1 VSDKKEKSKFKEYQ
15 FKSKVWQ
22 WHASDSWYF
31 VSLPKE
37 ESKEIKELYSFP
49 RHGFGAIPVI
59 VQIGDTTWE
68 TSIFPDSKTKT
79 YIMPIK
85 KAVRKLEKI
94 KEGETVEVLLEVDK
108 KKI

>member
-1 VSDKKEKSKFKEYQ
+1 MPDKAGKQKLREYN

-49 RHGFGAIPVI
+49 RHGFGAIAVI

-68 TSIFPDSKTKT
+68 TSIFPDSKTGT
-79 YIMPIK
+79 YILPLK
-85 KAVRKLEKI
+85 KSIRKLEKI
-94 KEGETVEVLLEVDK
+94 SEGDMVEILLEIDK
-108 KKI
+108 NKI